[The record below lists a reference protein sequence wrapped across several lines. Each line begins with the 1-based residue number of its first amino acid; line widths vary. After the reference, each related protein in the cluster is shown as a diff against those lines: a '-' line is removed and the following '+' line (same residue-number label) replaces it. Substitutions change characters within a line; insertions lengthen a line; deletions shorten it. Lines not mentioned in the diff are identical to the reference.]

1 MIRLSLI
8 LAGLAICSA
17 ALAILMPWYV
27 VTRLG
32 VGVETD
38 AFFASGALPQL
49 IFLVASFSLTQV
61 LIPLLATEDEK
72 TFRRDA
78 WGFFVSVTGLF
89 SILGVV
95 LFVLAGY
102 WVPLLVPGFSSEAKQ
117 LAINLSRIQ
126 MLAIVGNASVAV
138 LWSVHYARQKFI
150 WAELSPV
157 FANILSLL
165 FLFWTL
171 PHYGIVA
178 AAWAN
183 VLNLGLKLGF
193 LMPLLGR
200 WQRPQ
205 WDSYAMREAWRR
217 VKPFLL
223 GQTYSK
229 SDPIVDRFLT
239 SMSVAGDLSLLY
251 IGQQIYSALNLIIT
265 KAISAPTVSRL
276 ALAAK
281 SGEWISFRRTYRQR
295 LWWIAGLGIAASV
308 IVLVF
313 GEPLLHL
320 MIGHGG
326 ITAQNVRMLW
336 WIMLALSGLLIGGTA
351 GQVTSVAFYAMGD
364 TKTPTMLFIWT
375 FTIYIPVKVL
385 VFGRYG
391 LIGLAVSTSAHLI
404 VNFLLQLFV
413 LEWVTSPAQVP
424 AMKLRSDA
432 LSRGNDFSKKK

>member
-1 MIRLSLI
+1 LIRLSLI

-61 LIPLLATEDEK
+61 LIPLLATEDER

-78 WGFFVSVTGLF
+78 WGFFLSVTGFF
-89 SILGVV
+89 SLLGVV
-95 LFVLAGY
+95 LFVLAPY
-102 WVPLLVPGFSSEAKQ
+102 WVPLLVPGFSDEAKQ
-117 LAINLSRIQ
+117 LAISLSRIQ
-126 MLAIVGNASVAV
+126 MLAMVGNASVAV

-157 FANILSLL
+157 FANLLSLL

-171 PHYGIVA
+171 PQYGIAA

-183 VLNLGLKLGF
+183 VLNLALKLGF

-200 WQRPQ
+200 WQWPQ
-205 WDSYAMREAWRR
+205 WDSDAMREAWRR

-229 SDPIVDRFLT
+229 SDPLIDRFLT
-239 SMSVAGDLSLLY
+239 SMSTAGNLSLLY

-265 KAISAPTVSRL
+265 KAISAPTLPRL
-276 ALAAK
+276 ALAAQ

-295 LWWIAGLGIAASV
+295 LWWMAGLGIAAGV
-308 IVLVF
+308 ILLVF
-313 GEPLLHL
+313 GESLLHL

-375 FTIYIPVKVL
+375 FTIYIPIKVL
-385 VFGRYG
+385 VFLHYG
-391 LIGLAVSTSAHLI
+391 LVGLAVATSAHLLL
-404 VNFLLQLFV
+404 NFLLQFII
-413 LEWVTSPAQVP
+413 LERVTARKQT
-424 AMKLRSDA
+424 A
-432 LSRGNDFSKKK
+432 

>member
-17 ALAILMPWYV
+17 ALAILTPWYV

-32 VGVETD
+32 VGIETD

-78 WGFFVSVTGLF
+78 WGFFLSVTGLF
-89 SILGVV
+89 SLLGVV

-102 WVPLLVPGFSSEAKQ
+102 WVPLLVPGFSDEAKQ
-117 LAINLSRIQ
+117 LAISLSRIQ
-126 MLAIVGNASVAV
+126 MLAMVGNASVAV

-157 FANILSLL
+157 FANVFSVL
-165 FLFWTL
+165 FLFWAL
-171 PHYGIVA
+171 PQYGIVA

-183 VLNLGLKLGF
+183 VLNLAIKVGF

-200 WQRPQ
+200 WQSPQ
-205 WDSYAMREAWRR
+205 WNSYAMREAWRR

-229 SDPIVDRFLT
+229 SDPLVDRFLT
-239 SMSVAGDLSLLY
+239 SMSTAGNLSLLY
-251 IGQQIYSALNLIIT
+251 IGQQIFSAINLIIT
-265 KAISAPTVSRL
+265 KAISAPTVPRL

-295 LWWIAGLGIAASV
+295 LWWMAGLGMAASV
-308 IVLVF
+308 ILLVF
-313 GEPLLHL
+313 GESLLHL

-375 FTIYIPVKVL
+375 FTIYIPIKVL
-385 VFGRYG
+385 VFLHYG
-391 LIGLAVSTSAHLI
+391 LVGLAVATSAHLLL
-404 VNFLLQLFV
+404 NFLLQFIV
-413 LEWVTSPAQVP
+413 LERVTARKQT
-424 AMKLRSDA
+424 
-432 LSRGNDFSKKK
+432 G